1 MRIVLSREI
10 ISRLD
15 DLHDYILSESKNEDV
30 ADDVIIE
37 MLDGLSIL
45 ESFPYAGVELDGG
58 DAPRKGIRYILI
70 SSHVFLYEVDGNT
83 VFVSNLVDTRTKEW
97 AKLQGKHAS
106 EDERL
111 IASSRGRSGTSG
123 ASR

>member
-10 ISRLD
+10 ISRLN

-30 ADDVIIE
+30 ADDAISE

-45 ESFPYAGVELDGG
+45 ESFPFVGVELDGE
-58 DAPRKGIRYILI
+58 DVPSKGIRYILI

-97 AKLQGKHAS
+97 AKLQGKHVS

-111 IASSRGRSGTSG
+111 IASSTGRSGTSTV
-123 ASR
+123 SR